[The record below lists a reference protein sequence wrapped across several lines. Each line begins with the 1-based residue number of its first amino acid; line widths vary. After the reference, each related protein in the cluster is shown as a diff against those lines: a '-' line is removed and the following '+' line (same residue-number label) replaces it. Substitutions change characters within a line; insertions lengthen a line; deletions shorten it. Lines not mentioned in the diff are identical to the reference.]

1 MFGVVVK
8 RKFVYKPVGVNT
20 AAGDPLGVFD
30 PLGVKTPRG
39 SREGL
44 PARD

>member
-20 AAGDPLGVFD
+20 AAGDPLGVKIGAS
-30 PLGVKTPRG
+30 LETPDTH
-39 SREGL
+39 SRLAVTG
-44 PARD
+44 